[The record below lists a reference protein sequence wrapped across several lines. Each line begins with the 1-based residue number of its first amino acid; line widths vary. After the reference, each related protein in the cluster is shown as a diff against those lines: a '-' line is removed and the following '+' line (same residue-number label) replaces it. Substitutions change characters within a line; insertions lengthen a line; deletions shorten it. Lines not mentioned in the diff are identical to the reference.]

1 MALVNKSKP
10 SLSVITGDFNP
21 RSSVWWSKDND
32 TTEELKL
39 LSLTSSNRFSQLI
52 NEPKHIQINSTSHFK
67 LVFTDQKHLSVNSG
81 VHSSLH
87 PNCHHQIVQSTFNL
101 NIY

>member
-39 LSLTSSNRFSQLI
+39 LSLTSSNGFSQLI
-52 NEPKHIQINSTSHFK
+52 NEPKHTQTNSTSYFK